1 MLFKVRLLYLI
12 SSKSNKR
19 NQDESDA
26 TPKYSECLRN
36 EEFAIGC
43 TTAYGEA
50 RVIVECAMVDGLELE
65 GTGRRNIEGLLYS
78 IAYKSSPLMGNIVET
93 HERRRRPPCNR
104 LARCF
109 ARWW

>member
-1 MLFKVRLLYLI
+1 MLFKVHLLYLI

-26 TPKYSECLRN
+26 TPKYSERLWD
-36 EEFAIGC
+36 EGFAIGR
-43 TTAYGEA
+43 TMAYGDA

-65 GTGRRNIEGLLYS
+65 GTGRRNIEGLQCR
-78 IAYKSSPLMGNIVET
+78 IAYKLSPLKGNVVET

-104 LARCF
+104 LTQCFVRC
-109 ARWW
+109 W